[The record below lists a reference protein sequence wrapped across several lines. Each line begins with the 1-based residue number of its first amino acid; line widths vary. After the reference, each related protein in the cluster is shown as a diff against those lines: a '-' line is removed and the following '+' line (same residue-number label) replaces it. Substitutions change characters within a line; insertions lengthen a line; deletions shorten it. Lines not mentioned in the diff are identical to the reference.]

1 MRCNA
6 GAATRRNCCPDHD
19 DGADDLRYR
28 EVLWIALLVNAAMF
42 ALEVAAARVSGSV
55 SLLADSID
63 FFGDAAN
70 HALTLAVLGRVLA
83 ARARAAIA
91 KAATMAA
98 FGFFVLGEA
107 LWNATRGVPPAASTM
122 GVIGV
127 VALTAN
133 VGVAWMLFR
142 HRSGDANRRSIW
154 ICSRNDA
161 IGNVAVLLA
170 ALGVFGTGDAWPDL
184 LVAAVLGSLALGGAL
199 TVLRQARAE
208 LRAGAL
214 GA

>member
-1 MRCNA
+1 MR
-6 GAATRRNCCPDHD
+6 RSCCPDHD
-19 DGADDLRYR
+19 DGADDRRYR
-28 EVLWIALLVNAAMF
+28 VVLWIALLVNAAMF
-42 ALEVAAARVSGSV
+42 AVEVAAARVSGSV

-70 HALTLAVLGRVLA
+70 YALTLAVLGRVLA

-98 FGFFVLGEA
+98 FGIFVLGEA
-107 LWNATRGVPPAASTM
+107 LWNATGGVTPAASTM
-122 GVIGV
+122 GVVGV
-127 VALTAN
+127 VALAAN

-170 ALGVFGTGDAWPDL
+170 ALGVFGTGDAWPDRV
-184 LVAAVLGSLALGGAL
+184 VAAIFGSLALGSAV